1 MTAFFKVLLRGI
13 IVTVLLPLILVVWV
27 GYGVYCLITFIVMF
41 IKNTIVFFMGGSL
54 NDDMKEDIES
64 KKILLEAEQAKAN
77 QEQLINNMNNVFG
90 AMAQQMQQFAQQ
102 NNIQPQNPTP
112 AIENSQ
118 PETIEYTDIP
128 SEESNVNEEG
138 GNDDGQSY

>member
-13 IVTVLLPLILVVWV
+13 IVTVLLPLILIVWV
-27 GYGVYCLITFIVMF
+27 GYGVYCLITFVVMF
-41 IKNTIVFFMGGSL
+41 IKNTIVFFMGGSP

-64 KKILLEAEQAKAN
+64 KKMLLEAEQAKAN
-77 QEQLINNMNNVFG
+77 QEQLVNNMNNVFG